1 MSFDLFSNKSEGE
14 IPNLIGNLKRLQSL
28 NLSHNALTGSIPSLV
43 ENMTQLESLDLSH
56 NQLSGQIPQQH
67 SQLDFLAV
75 FNISY
80 NNLSGPMPQD
90 NQFNN
95 VDNSSYA
102 GNVGLCGDP
111 LSKKCG
117 DLKPP
122 STGSNEGE
130 DEGYDLHIGWTV
142 LIGYG

>member
-1 MSFDLFSNKSEGE
+1 
-14 IPNLIGNLKRLQSL
+14 
-28 NLSHNALTGSIPSLV
+28 
-43 ENMTQLESLDLSH
+43 MTQLESLDLSH

-130 DEGYDLHIGWTV
+130 DEGYDLPIGWTV